1 MCVNSMD
8 ILDAI
13 GAVDDILIKRAKEKQ
28 KPHKAVW
35 TAVGSIAACFLL
47 ILILPVALHLRS
59 GGSDGA
65 TENLEDA
72 QINGF
77 DYVYVQI
84 DVTSSEDAWH
94 FVEYASLKAIHEAID
109 SIIGSMENDAGNN
122 KIQQEAVKD
131 ESQRPTYSADFGSEP
146 EIGDYIITLHHNDGS
161 IREYRLNATTL
172 TDLTTCVSYSL
183 TKEQAEYLRS
193 LIKK

>member
-1 MCVNSMD
+1 MD

-13 GAVDDILIKRAKEKQ
+13 GAVDDILVKKAKEKQ
-28 KPHKAVW
+28 KSHKAVW
-35 TAVGSIAACFLL
+35 TAVGIIAACFLL
-47 ILILPVALHLRS
+47 ILILPTVLLLRS

-65 TENLEDA
+65 TENLKDA

-109 SIIGSMENDAGNN
+109 SITDPPENEDGNN

-131 ESQRPTYSADFGSEP
+131 ESQKPTNSAESAGKPKKGE
-146 EIGDYIITLHHNDGS
+146 YIITLHHHDGS
-161 IREYRLNATTL
+161 VREYRLFETTL
-172 TDLTTCVSYSL
+172 TDLTTCASYSL
-183 TKEQAEYLRS
+183 TKEQAEYLLS